1 MVPLPNLECVRDYFS
16 WRQEDA
22 HRNSLNAHCYWLLR
36 REGMSPREATR
47 EIEGRT
53 VAFKNELLFSRNIN
67 FNDLPNWQKRG
78 VGLYYS
84 SYEKKGYNPVKD
96 ETVTSIRSRLDVNMD
111 LEIGQAYT
119 DWVISLIP
127 ED

>member
-1 MVPLPNLECVRDYFS
+1 M
-16 WRQEDA
+16 
-22 HRNSLNAHCYWLLR
+22 NAHCYWLLR

>member
-1 MVPLPNLECVRDYFS
+1 VRDYFS

>member
-1 MVPLPNLECVRDYFS
+1 MVPLPNLECVKDYFS

-36 REGMSPREATR
+36 REGMSAREATR
-47 EIEGRT
+47 EIEGKT
-53 VAFKNELLFSRNIN
+53 IAFKNELLFSRNIN

-96 ETVTSIRSRLDVNMD
+96 EEVTSIRSRLDVNMD
-111 LEIGQAYT
+111 LEIGEAYT
-119 DWVISLIP
+119 DWVISQIP
-127 ED
+127 QD